1 MRTFENSR
9 TVTNSEVSGCIRESK
24 IFICEKRFIFQA
36 ILLNQKKIVIL
47 KENIIYNLHIILS
60 YIFFYIEN

>member
-36 ILLNQKKIVIL
+36 ILLNQKKNSYF
-47 KENIIYNLHIILS
+47 KRKYNL
-60 YIFFYIEN
+60 